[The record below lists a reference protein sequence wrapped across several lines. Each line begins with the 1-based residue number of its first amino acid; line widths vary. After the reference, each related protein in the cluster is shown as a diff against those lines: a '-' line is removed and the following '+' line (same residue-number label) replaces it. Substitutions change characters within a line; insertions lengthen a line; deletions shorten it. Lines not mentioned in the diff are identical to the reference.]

1 MSPKL
6 IFIAFAAFTL
16 LLFLISFITSRN
28 AKNETY
34 FIGER
39 KSPWFVVAYGMIGAC
54 LSGVTFIS
62 IPGDVYWS
70 SFSYMMVVFGY
81 ILGYVVIAYVL
92 LPVFYG
98 HKVTTIYTYLQQRF
112 GNTSYKVGSSFFLVS
127 KLFGAAG
134 RLFLV
139 VFVLQNFIF
148 DQWNIPF
155 WVTAF
160 FFILLVVLYTFK
172 GGVKTVIWTDTLQTT
187 FMIASL
193 IICFVLIMRSL
204 DLTFSQMIKQVFNH
218 EYSTLIIKDWA
229 SPKHYLKQF
238 FGGAFIAMTMTGLDQ
253 DMMQKNLS
261 CKNLKDS
268 QKNVMTLS
276 FILIPVNF
284 LFLVLGISLYIFA
297 ASRGIEIPVVNGE
310 LKTDLLF
317 PTIML
322 NHLTPVAVIV
332 FLIGLIS
339 AAYSSGDGAI
349 TALTTSFCIDFLGFE
364 TKNKDLPTKQ
374 KEKIRMLVHFAF
386 AILIILLI
394 LIFNKI
400 NDTSVINTIFII
412 AGYTYGPLLGL
423 FTLGLF
429 TKIKFKENLVPVVTI
444 LAPIVCYLL
453 SLKFN
458 FGFATV
464 IVNGLLTIIG
474 LLLIRDK
481 QNNLQIEETIENI
494 QHK

>member
-187 FMIASL
+187 FMIISL
-193 IICFVLIMRSL
+193 ILCFILIIKELNVS
-204 DLTFSQMIKQVFNH
+204 FSEMMTQVFNH
-218 EYSTLIIKDWA
+218 EYSKMIITDIS

-297 ASRGIEIPVVNGE
+297 ASKGIEIPVVNGE

-317 PTIML
+317 PTIMI
-322 NHLTPVAVIV
+322 NHLSPVAVIV

-364 TKNKDLPTKQ
+364 TTNKNLPAKRKQ
-374 KEKIRMLVHFAF
+374 KIRILVHFAF
-386 AILIILLI
+386 AALIIFLI

-429 TKIKFKENLVPVVTI
+429 TKVKFKEKLVPVVT
-444 LAPIVCYLL
+444 LAAPIICYLL

-458 FGFATV
+458 FGFTTV
-464 IVNGLLTIIG
+464 IVNGVITILG
-474 LLLIRDK
+474 LLLITEK
-481 QNNLQIEETIENI
+481 QKPQLIENQI
-494 QHK
+494 TKQ